1 MMNQKRLYE
10 TPEAEPLV
18 LEMDLNVLM
27 SGNSE
32 GLTES
37 TGDWGDG
44 E

>member
-1 MMNQKRLYE
+1 MKERNMYE
-10 TPEAEPLV
+10 RPEAEPLV
-18 LEMDLNVLM
+18 LEMDLNVLT
-27 SGNSE
+27 SGDNE